1 MNVSAMGIKVQII
14 AVPTYPVGVTLTK
27 FADDGDSI
35 ELPEMTIMQR
45 GMGVNGD
52 MVIWKTAVPC
62 SFSVNLIP
70 GTEECDDIERLFNLN
85 MVQKNRASYTD
96 VLTAIITH
104 PNGKVTMLTDGYIE
118 AGKPFQDY
126 SSNGRAK
133 SRRFSFVFQN
143 NVN

>member
-1 MNVSAMGIKVQII
+1 MNISAMGIKVQII

-52 MVIWKTAVPC
+52 MVVWKTAVPC
-62 SFSVNLIP
+62 PLSLNLIP
-70 GTEECDDIERLFNLN
+70 GTDECDAMEKLFNLN
-85 MVQKNRASYTD
+85 MVQKNRVSYTD

-104 PNGKVTMLTDGYIE
+104 PNGKVTMLTNGYIE

>member
-14 AVPTYPVGVTLTK
+14 AVPTYPVGVILTK

-62 SFSVNLIP
+62 SFAVNLIP
-70 GTEECDDIERLFNLN
+70 GTDECNDIERLFNLN
-85 MVQKNRASYTD
+85 MVQKNRVASTD